1 MQSSLW
7 YVRDCSG
14 FGIEELGFCRQRFI
28 HQSNAVFKYVPL
40 TQTHSFIFG
49 EKSATRASFNI
60 SCFCNGFQFF
70 LKSHLTSDQ
79 PIIFILK
86 LWRQESWPFGP
97 GWAAHIPSIRSWTF
111 RLPWHP
117 GMTTYVFTKNLKQK
131 FAVFAVQNNT
141 QVFELFDELRVL
153 INQLI
158 TCINKSVPVPR
169 SRIRSMIRK
178 YSVGITVVFHR
189 KYSFSMT
196 ETCFENIFFT
206 SQSRELK

>member
-7 YVRDCSG
+7 FDLRDCSG

-60 SCFCNGFQFF
+60 SCFYNGFQFF

-86 LWRQESWPFGP
+86 LWRQERWPFGP
-97 GWAAHIPSIRSWTF
+97 GWAAHITSICSWTF
-111 RLPWHP
+111 RLPCP
-117 GMTTYVFTKNLKQK
+117 CRIFRKPLKHCNSEYCIVHAYGQRK
-131 FAVFAVQNNT
+131 FVGT
-141 QVFELFDELRVL
+141 MYCSPWLRPF
-153 INQLI
+153 
-158 TCINKSVPVPR
+158 CI
-169 SRIRSMIRK
+169 
-178 YSVGITVVFHR
+178 
-189 KYSFSMT
+189 
-196 ETCFENIFFT
+196 
-206 SQSRELK
+206 

>member
-60 SCFCNGFQFF
+60 SCFYNGFQFF

-97 GWAAHIPSIRSWTF
+97 GWAAHITSIRSWTF
-111 RLPWHP
+111 CLPCHSTVIQDSRSGLLIQKRSSYTQKNSVSSRL
-117 GMTTYVFTKNLKQK
+117 
-131 FAVFAVQNNT
+131 
-141 QVFELFDELRVL
+141 
-153 INQLI
+153 QLL
-158 TCINKSVPVPR
+158 S
-169 SRIRSMIRK
+169 
-178 YSVGITVVFHR
+178 
-189 KYSFSMT
+189 
-196 ETCFENIFFT
+196 
-206 SQSRELK
+206 